1 MKIALCFSGLI
12 RPETFQKSYENV
24 FNSIIKT
31 HNPDIFVHSWLDD
44 GLEAKELVLSTL
56 KPKKFKID
64 EYSEKFREGYNFNSM
79 FKSIYESNEL
89 KKQYEIENDLKYDV
103 VIRYRY
109 DIMIE
114 NIVDFTCYDMTKLN
128 IKIGYIDKL
137 KVFNDIFAFS
147 NSLNMDIFCDVYN
160 NIDNILNN
168 KIKNNERIYAEKL
181 LTYYLNEKEI
191 QTNSLN
197 LWFGLTRHIKN

>member
-64 EYSEKFREGYNFNSM
+64 EYSQKIREGYNFNSM
-79 FKSIYESNEL
+79 VQSCL
-89 KKQYEIENDLKYDV
+89 
-103 VIRYRY
+103 
-109 DIMIE
+109 
-114 NIVDFTCYDMTKLN
+114 C
-128 IKIGYIDKL
+128 
-137 KVFNDIFAFS
+137 
-147 NSLNMDIFCDVYN
+147 
-160 NIDNILNN
+160 
-168 KIKNNERIYAEKL
+168 
-181 LTYYLNEKEI
+181 
-191 QTNSLN
+191 
-197 LWFGLTRHIKN
+197 

>member
-12 RPETFQKSYENV
+12 RPRTFQKSYENV
-24 FNSIIKT
+24 FNSIIKN

-44 GLEAKELVLSTL
+44 GLDAKDLVLNTL
-56 KPKKFKID
+56 NPLKFKID
-64 EYSEKFREGYNFNSM
+64 EYSEKFRLGHNFNSM

-89 KKQYEIENDLKYDV
+89 KKQHEIENNFKYDI
-103 VIRYRY
+103 VIRYRF
-109 DIMIE
+109 DVMID
-114 NIVDFTCYDMTKLN
+114 NIPDFTAYDMNKLN
-128 IKIGYIDKL
+128 IKIGHIDNL

-160 NIDNILNN
+160 NIQNILNN
-168 KIKNNERIYAEKL
+168 KIKNNERIYAEKI

-191 QTNSLN
+191 QINPLN
-197 LWFGLTRHIKN
+197 LWFNLTRHI